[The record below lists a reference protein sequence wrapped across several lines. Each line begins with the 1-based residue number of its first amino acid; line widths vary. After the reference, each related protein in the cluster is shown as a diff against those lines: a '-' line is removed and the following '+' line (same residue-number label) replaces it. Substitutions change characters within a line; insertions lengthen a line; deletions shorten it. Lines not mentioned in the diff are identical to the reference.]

1 MRLVAALVALM
12 LLDCGGRTAADH
24 DAIGKYDGDG
34 DAGLDAL
41 IEEDRRAFCQKDIEC
56 GMAVSVD
63 VCIAARV
70 SVPLRCTM
78 DAAAI
83 RDCLDV
89 LAVQDC
95 QEYAVT
101 SGRSCVPLHKWVGI
115 FHGAEPV

>member
-1 MRLVAALVALM
+1 MRLGAAFVVLM
-12 LLDCGGRTAADH
+12 LLGCGGRPAADH
-24 DAIGKYDGDG
+24 DATGKHEGEG

-41 IEEDRRAFCQKDIEC
+41 IEEDRRAFCQKDIVC

-83 RDCLDV
+83 RDCLES

-101 SGRSCVPLHKWVGI
+101 SGRSCVPLHKSPDGC
-115 FHGAEPV
+115 